1 MKRSL
6 YKNLQVK
13 MQFVVTDLTFPR
25 KCRSLKFAS
34 KPSCKFMCSIVVFCC
49 TFFILV
55 GVNKF
60 SNEFTF
66 FNIFALYFH
75 FNEPLLSSRAFY
87 KSLKCSDVVNTK
99 AAKYISASL
108 LPNVTSAHMLGT
120 WHCCYLV
127 AWCRT
132 WRFLEMRDIEV
143 LLEVLKVTWS

>member
-1 MKRSL
+1 
-6 YKNLQVK
+6 
-13 MQFVVTDLTFPR
+13 
-25 KCRSLKFAS
+25 
-34 KPSCKFMCSIVVFCC
+34 MCSIVVFCC

-120 WHCCYLV
+120 
-127 AWCRT
+127 
-132 WRFLEMRDIEV
+132 
-143 LLEVLKVTWS
+143 